1 MRKAEI
7 DEYIQK
13 LINTPPTIDGQY
25 TTEFE
30 DSFSKEEWNY
40 FIEKLTEI
48 SFTWTPPD
56 EYFYKGP

>member
-13 LINTPPTIDGQY
+13 IINRLQLKKI
-25 TTEFE
+25 
-30 DSFSKEEWNY
+30 NNRI
-40 FIEKLTEI
+40 IEKLTEI

>member
-30 DSFSKEEWNY
+30 DSFS
-40 FIEKLTEI
+40 
-48 SFTWTPPD
+48 
-56 EYFYKGP
+56 